1 MKSWLPILSMIAGA
15 CIPAAADATFLVRYS
30 VMVMLFMS
38 FLHVKPE
45 WSLFRW
51 SHLWLLGL
59 NILSAVGW
67 YLAVAWWNEDL
78 ALLAFLCGIMPTAA
92 VSPVLAGI
100 FKRSI
105 GYVTLALLLSNLV
118 MALSIPL
125 LLPLLGIQGIT
136 LTTSDLLL
144 PVAITVLVPMI
155 LAQSIRIFS
164 AAAFNWLIKWKN
176 ITFWLFIGNVFI
188 AMAKASDYIIREA
201 SSWEILL
208 MAFGIIVMITAANFL
223 FGYLIEKKSFR
234 QEASLALGRKNTMFG
249 VWLAVTYLP
258 PLAVLG
264 PIGYVITHNLWH
276 SFLMSRQK

>member
-15 CIPAAADATFLVRYS
+15 CIPAAAEATFLVRYS
-30 VMVMLFMS
+30 VMIMLFMS
-38 FLHVKPE
+38 FLNVKPE

-51 SHLWLLGL
+51 GHLWLLAL
-59 NILSAVGW
+59 NIVSAVGW
-67 YLAVAWWNEDL
+67 YLAVIWWNEDL

-92 VSPVLAGI
+92 VTPVLAGI

-105 GYVTLALLLSNLV
+105 GYVTLAVLLSNLV
-118 MALSIPL
+118 MALCIPF
-125 LLPLLGIQGIT
+125 LLPLLGVRNVS
-136 LTTSDLLL
+136 LNTTDLLG
-144 PVAITVLVPMI
+144 PVAVTVLIPML
-155 LAQSIRIFS
+155 LAQIIRMFS
-164 AAAFNWLIKWKN
+164 KATLNRLIKWKN

-201 SSWEILL
+201 SSWEVLL
-208 MAFGIIVMITAANFL
+208 IAFGIVVVITAANFL
-223 FGYLIEKKSFR
+223 FGYLIEHKNFR
-234 QEASLALGRKNTMFG
+234 PEASMALGRKNTMFG
-249 VWLAVTYLP
+249 VWLAVTFLP